1 MIKLAVTIKAFVP
14 PAKVLLVVT
23 LLALKV
29 VVLTA
34 KVTAPL

>member
-23 LLALKV
+23 VLPIKLVLAPKV
-29 VVLTA
+29 N
-34 KVTAPL
+34 APV